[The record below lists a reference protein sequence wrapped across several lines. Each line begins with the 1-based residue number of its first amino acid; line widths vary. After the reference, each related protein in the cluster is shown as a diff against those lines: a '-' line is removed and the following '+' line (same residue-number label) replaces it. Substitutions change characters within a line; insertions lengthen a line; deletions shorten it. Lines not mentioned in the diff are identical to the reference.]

1 MCDLFQTI
9 LVKRISEFLDKKLLS
24 LTPQHSKEGQLKPS
38 VLLQILS
45 WLFWSSGFIFSLGL
59 HLIFLSFHLKEAHP
73 DPLSCSENVTK
84 LVSYGMPPPPH
95 FWNKFLGTCFCT
107 TKFDILEM
115 VNAQLLH
122 RLIFLYFSSF
132 SKSALQCFGI
142 CLLGFSFFDGLYL
155 ETKEGGKWRKNNLL
169 SSSIGNTLVAVGC
182 EL

>member
-1 MCDLFQTI
+1 MCALFQTI

-122 RLIFLYFSSF
+122 RLIFLYFSLF